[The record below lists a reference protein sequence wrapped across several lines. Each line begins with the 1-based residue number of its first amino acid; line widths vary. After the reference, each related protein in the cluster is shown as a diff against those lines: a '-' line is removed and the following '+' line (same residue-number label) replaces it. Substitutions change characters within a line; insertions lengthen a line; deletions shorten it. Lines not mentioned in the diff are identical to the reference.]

1 MDWLNLNT
9 LIPAGWSP
17 TCKSSFFPQKQNN
30 NISTH
35 SRVDAKYEL
44 FTSFLIIVDKPVFG
58 CKKLLSLRTSFF
70 KPLLIFSW
78 GFAQRKQSQK
88 IWTFTRSASNIS
100 GNSKTCPLACILLTK
115 QKHNRH
121 LIGPKVV
128 FLCGKKLIFGFSLF
142 FQFSEISFLLLF
154 QFWEGL
160 KNNIFSFEKVSLN
173 KRNEET

>member
-1 MDWLNLNT
+1 MDWVNLNT

-17 TCKSSFFPQKQNN
+17 TCISSFFPQKQNN

-44 FTSFLIIVDKPVFG
+44 FTSFLKNVDKPVFG
-58 CKKLLSLRTSFF
+58 CKKLLSLRISFF
-70 KPLLIFSW
+70 KPSLIFSW
-78 GFAQRKQSQK
+78 SFAQRKQSQK

-128 FLCGKKLIFGFSLF
+128 FLCGKKINIWLLFVLRVFRNFFSSRYGRGWKKIYFSL
-142 FQFSEISFLLLF
+142 
-154 QFWEGL
+154 
-160 KNNIFSFEKVSLN
+160 
-173 KRNEET
+173 KRCL